1 MRLFV
6 ALRPPPVAVRHAA
19 AAVDAV
25 RAAYAGPR
33 WVPAERWHLTLA
45 FYGEVAERDVDRTA
59 RRVGRAVAA
68 CRPMDLALAG
78 AGSFERRALWLGV
91 TGCAEGGDGA
101 AAQELGSIACLRALA
116 RALSREPHPRAYRPH
131 LTIARL
137 RADTDP
143 AAAGAAVAALAGY
156 AGPAWWATEVHLVH
170 SQLGGSN
177 GPVYDDLV
185 TWTLPPA
192 TAGGR
197 P

>member
-1 MRLFV
+1 VRLFV
-6 ALRPPPVAVRHAA
+6 ALRPPTGAVRHAA

-25 RAAYAGPR
+25 RAAHTGPH

-59 RRVGRAVAA
+59 RRVGRAVTGSG
-68 CRPMDLALAG
+68 PMDFALAG
-78 AGSFERRALWLGV
+78 AGSFGRRALWLRV
-91 TGCAEGGDGA
+91 TGVPPDGA
-101 AAQELGSIACLRALA
+101 AGDDTGSIARLRALA

-143 AAAGAAVAALAGY
+143 AAADAAVAALAGY
-156 AGPAWWATEVHLVH
+156 AGPTWRATEVHLVH
-170 SQLGGSN
+170 SQLGGST
-177 GPVYDDLV
+177 GPVYDDLA

-192 TAGGR
+192 TSADR
-197 P
+197 S